1 MSAQLSTNDWAVL
14 ALVAE
19 QPTHGWALASTL
31 ARGAEVGS
39 VWAIS
44 KPIVYHGLDRLEHA
58 GLIRTA
64 GLERGQRGPHRIM
77 FAVTVRGRRELDSW
91 LAEPVEHVRDL
102 RSVFLLKVVLSERAG
117 FDPEP
122 LLLAQRTLLVPFL
135 GWLEARLDDDA
146 AEVPGEATALAFR
159 LEATSAIVRFIDA
172 KLDRSPAAAHA

>member
-58 GLIRTA
+58 GLSRTA

-91 LAEPVEHVRDL
+91 LAEPVEHVL
-102 RSVFLLKVVLSERAG
+102 RPA
-117 FDPEP
+117 
-122 LLLAQRTLLVPFL
+122 L
-135 GWLEARLDDDA
+135 GLP
-146 AEVPGEATALAFR
+146 AEGGAE
-159 LEATSAIVRFIDA
+159 
-172 KLDRSPAAAHA
+172 